1 MKFTES
7 WLRELIDFPVS
18 VDELAVQLTMAGLE
32 IESVTA
38 CRPAFSGVVAGRV
51 IIVDTV
57 TGSDKLKHCVVDV
70 GSGDRRTVICGA
82 SNVQAGGSYPLAL
95 PGAVLPGNKTIQE
108 TTLYGVISQ
117 GMFCSGA
124 ELGLSEIDSGL
135 FEIAGDAIPGTALD
149 EYLRLNDVLIEVSL
163 TPNRGDCLGM
173 IGLAKEV
180 AVLNNMEFKA
190 PVVLTTTPTIADTRD
205 VILDVPVSCPRYCGR
220 IIDQIDISKKI
231 PVEISERLRL
241 SGIRSINP
249 VVDLANYVMLE
260 TGQPMHVFDNEC
272 LKGDIHVRLAG
283 EGEKILLLDGETREL
298 FANTLVIADES
309 GPVAMAGIM
318 GGLDSAVSN
327 STNSIFIE
335 SAYFD
340 PQVIMGR
347 ARQYGMHTDASHRYE
362 RGVDPALAPLAM
374 DRLTTLIMQVCGG
387 KPGQVNQVSC
397 PAHLPQSKSI
407 KLRLLRIEHVL
418 GVAIPESR
426 IRAILTQLGFNV
438 TVVSDG
444 QYLVKVP
451 TSRFDI
457 TIEAD
462 LIEEIAR
469 IHGYQNIAS
478 TSPVIKMQMK
488 GANTYA
494 QVLSGMSAVLV
505 ARGYRECISYSF
517 VDPALQNLFRN
528 TDSTETC
535 LLNPI
540 SHEMSVM
547 RLSLWPG
554 LIQSLLYNIKRQQLS
569 VRLFET
575 GKVYPGELGMEEHRV
590 IGGLIYGNRYKIQWD
605 IDNISCDFYDLK
617 SDVEAV
623 LTAQSGYKEIEFLRS
638 KQPGLH
644 PGQCA
649 QVIVNNRNIGYIG
662 MLHPTISR
670 HLAITQ
676 PVFLFQL
683 NLELISADNST
694 KFTKI
699 SKYPSIKRDISIV
712 VDETVAAAEL
722 MDTIRKA
729 SNEVLTNL
737 ELFDVYRGEGIDS
750 GKKSLALGLTFQ
762 RSSSTL
768 TDEEADVAISDILK
782 SLHEKY
788 GAILRE

>member
-32 IESVTA
+32 IESVTV
-38 CRPAFSGVVAGRV
+38 CRPEFTGVVVGRV
-51 IIVDTV
+51 LTV
-57 TGSDKLKHCVVDV
+57 NTVSGSDKLKHCVVDA
-70 GSGDRRTVICGA
+70 GSGAKRTVICGA

-95 PGAVLPGNKTIQE
+95 PGAFLPGNKSIHE
-108 TTLYGVISQ
+108 TTLHGVISQ
-117 GMFCSGA
+117 GMLCSAA
-124 ELGLSEIDSGL
+124 ELGLSEMDSGL
-135 FEIAGDAIPGTALD
+135 FELAGDAVPGTAVA
-149 EYLRLNDVLIEVSL
+149 EYLRLNDVQVEVSL

-190 PVVLTTTPTIADTRD
+190 PIVLTTTQTIADTRD
-205 VILDVPVSCPRYCGR
+205 IILDVPVSCPRYCGR

-272 LKGDIHVRLAG
+272 LKGDIHIRLAG
-283 EGEKILLLDGETREL
+283 AGEKVLLLDGETRGLLE
-298 FANTLVIADES
+298 NTLVIADES

-318 GGLDSAVSN
+318 GGLVSAVSN
-327 STNSIFIE
+327 NTNSVFIE
-335 SAYFD
+335 SAYFN
-340 PQVIMGR
+340 PQAIMGR

-374 DRLTTLIMQVCGG
+374 DRITNLIIQICGG
-387 KPGQVNQVSC
+387 KPGPVNHVSC

-407 KLRLLRIEHVL
+407 NLRLLRIERLL
-418 GVAIPESR
+418 GIAIPESR
-426 IRAILTQLGFNV
+426 IRTILTQLGFDV

-444 QYLVKVP
+444 QYLIKVP

-457 TIEAD
+457 TIEVD

-469 IHGYQNIAS
+469 IHGYQNITG

-488 GANTYA
+488 EPNLYNQA
-494 QVLSGMSAVLV
+494 LSGISALLV
-505 ARGYRECISYSF
+505 ARGFRECISYSF
-517 VDPALQNLFRN
+517 VDPALQILFRD
-528 TDSTETC
+528 TDSMETP

-569 VRLFET
+569 VRLFEA
-575 GKVYPGELGMEEHRV
+575 GKVYPGVLGQEEHRV
-590 IGGLIYGNRYKIQWD
+590 VGGVIYGSKYKKQWG

-617 SDVEAV
+617 SDIEAL
-623 LTAQSGYKEIEFLRS
+623 LTVQMGYTEIEYTRTNL
-638 KQPGLH
+638 PGLH

-649 QVIVNNRNIGYIG
+649 HVIVNNMKIGYIG

-670 HLAITQ
+670 QLSISQ
-676 PVFLFQL
+676 PAFLFQL
-683 NLELISADNST
+683 NLERILAKKSME
-694 KFTKI
+694 FTNI
-699 SKYPSIKRDISIV
+699 SKFPSIKRDISV
-712 VDETVAAAEL
+712 VVEDTVAVAEL
-722 MDTIRKA
+722 IDTIRKT
-729 SNEVLTNL
+729 SNEVLINL

-750 GKKSLALGLTFQ
+750 GKKSLALCLTFQ

-768 TDEEADVAISDILK
+768 TDEEADVAISNILK
-782 SLHEKY
+782 SLHENY